1 MTFFVLFHN
10 LSHGYK
16 TDFIGT
22 EQIDEILPSFSVS
35 FQRQV
40 MFLFIFFSQGSKYSE
55 FFFQFSVVPHI
66 CINAFADNLCD
77 TEVAIQ
83 EMSI

>member
-40 MFLFIFFSQGSKYSE
+40 MFLFIFFLLG
-55 FFFQFSVVPHI
+55 
-66 CINAFADNLCD
+66 
-77 TEVAIQ
+77 
-83 EMSI
+83 